1 MAKYT
6 IYHPQSLV
14 EADGKE
20 TWVIPYPNNH
30 LFEMSYVTSI
40 LMTELKKELWNMG
53 HEADIAFVP
62 LYDKL
67 HRLKI
72 DDIGLDV
79 LAQSPIPQGLWFIVA
94 NRDTNKFCIVDLQDH
109 PCITE
114 AVCYTAT
121 ENFVMSFT
129 SMFSVERYR
138 GSHIDITKLVPFV
151 FMAYYPIMIENM
163 VAEITT
169 HRRSLKELDNRLLF
183 YGNTRDIYSHE
194 GAPIR
199 EVANVLKNKYPDEVD
214 IGGWGEKLPL
224 QDFLK
229 KAASHKINLA
239 LPGHP
244 WCSREHELWTLGLP
258 VMMYEHTHSMA
269 VDLIP
274 NWHYI
279 AVPGGERRNIGMAK
293 DPEYAADEIIKCHRK
308 WLQPEYEWRL
318 NNIAMNGQRRVRRQ
332 VNAFDIIPKLVEL
345 LQLGN
350 W

>member
-6 IYHPQSLV
+6 MYHPQSFI
-14 EADGKE
+14 EMDGKE
-20 TWVIPYPNNH
+20 MWVAPYTSSP
-30 LFEMSYVTSI
+30 LYEMSYVTMI

-62 LYDKL
+62 LYDKF

-79 LAQSPIPQGLWFIVA
+79 LDESPLAQGLWFIIA
-94 NRDTNKFCIVDLQDH
+94 NRDTNKFCVIDLQDD
-109 PCITE
+109 PGIT
-114 AVCYTAT
+114 TAISRWAPD
-121 ENFVMSFT
+121 NLVMSFA
-129 SMFSVERYR
+129 SMFSMERYR
-138 GSHIDITKLVPFV
+138 ESPLDLTKLVPFV
-151 FMAYYPIMIENM
+151 FMSYYPLMIENM
-163 VAEITT
+163 VAEISAY
-169 HRRSLKELDNRLLF
+169 RRSQKELDNRLLF
-183 YGNTRDIYSHE
+183 YGNTRDIYSYD
-194 GAPIR
+194 GSPIR

-214 IGGWGEKLPL
+214 IGGWTEKLPL
-224 QDFLK
+224 DEFLR
-229 KAASHKINLA
+229 KAARHKINLA

-258 VMMYEHTHSMA
+258 VMMYEHTHAMA
-269 VDLIP
+269 VDLVP

-279 AVPGGERRNIGMAK
+279 AVPGGERKAIGMAK
-293 DPEYAADEIIKCHRK
+293 DPEYAADQIIKYHRK
-308 WLQPEYEWRL
+308 WIQPEYEWRL
-318 NNIAMNGQRRVRRQ
+318 NNIAINGQRRIRRQ